1 MTEKQ
6 STEPSSIEITP
17 CGPIHGSIQPPG
29 SKSITNRA
37 LVIAALAEGT
47 STLRGALASEDT
59 QVMIESLARLG
70 LRVEEAD
77 SGCTLTVAGCGGVVP
92 NQTADLFIGNSGT
105 TVRFLTAM
113 LAACAG
119 EFRLD
124 GIARMRERPIADLI
138 ATLNQLGGD
147 VRSELNTGCPPVI
160 VRGRGLT
167 GGAAKIR
174 GDVSSQFL
182 SALLMAAPY
191 ARETVNLIVQGLLV
205 SQPYVHMTLGLM
217 RDFGVDVPAGD
228 LTQFTIPGGQ
238 MYQGREYDIEPDASA
253 ASYFWGAAAVSG
265 GDVLVRGLHRN
276 ALQGDVD
283 FVDCL
288 AQMGCEVR
296 SEKEGIRV
304 TGKQLRGIDVDM
316 NAISDTAQTLGVVA
330 LFAEG
335 PTTIRGIAHVRHKE
349 TDRIGDLAREL
360 RKFGAAIDEFE
371 DGLRITPPT
380 RYDTFHG
387 ATIATYNDH
396 RMAMSLALAGL
407 KLPGV
412 VIQNPG
418 CTAKTYPRFFEDL
431 QQLIEGSP
439 SR

>member
-1 MTEKQ
+1 MT
-6 STEPSSIEITP
+6 SSIEIQP
-17 CGPIHGSIQPPG
+17 CGVIRGSIRPPG

-37 LVIAALAEGT
+37 LVIAALAEGS

-59 QVMIESLARLG
+59 HVMIESLARLG
-70 LRVEEAD
+70 VRVVD
-77 SGCTLTVAGCGGVVP
+77 SDAGATLEVAGCGGKIP
-92 NQTADLFIGNSGT
+92 NQRAELFIGNSGT

-119 EFRLD
+119 RFELD
-124 GIARMRERPIADLI
+124 GVPRMRERPIADLI
-138 ATLNQLGGD
+138 ATLNQLGSH
-147 VRSELNTGCPPVI
+147 VTSKLNTGCPPV
-160 VRGRGLT
+160 VVESQGL
-167 GGAAKIR
+167 GGGWAKIR

-191 ARETVNLIVQGLLV
+191 AREVVNLEVDGVLV

-217 RDFGVDVPAGD
+217 RDFGVTVPAGD
-228 LTQFTIPGGQ
+228 LTQFNIPGGQ
-238 MYQGREYDIEPDASA
+238 RYRGREYHIEPDASA

-265 GDVLVRGLHRN
+265 GDVTVLGLTRD

-283 FVDCL
+283 FIDCL
-288 AQMGCEVR
+288 AQMGCEILG
-296 SEKEGIRV
+296 EDGGLRV
-304 TGKQLRGIDVDM
+304 IGKKLRGIDVDM

-360 RKFGAAIDEFE
+360 RKFGAVVDEFA
-371 DGLRITPPT
+371 DGLRITPPASYEHF
-380 RYDTFHG
+380 RG
-387 ATIATYNDH
+387 ASIDTYNDH

-407 KLPGV
+407 KLSGV
-412 VIQNPG
+412 VIDDPG
-418 CTAKTYPRFFEDL
+418 CTAKTYPKFFDDL
-431 QQLIEGSP
+431 QQLIRGS
-439 SR
+439 

>member
-1 MTEKQ
+1 MTESK
-6 STEPSSIEITP
+6 SDSIEITP

-37 LVIAALAEGT
+37 LVIAALAAGT

-70 LRVEEAD
+70 VRVDEADEGTTLRVD
-77 SGCTLTVAGCGGVVP
+77 GCGGVVP
-92 NQTADLFIGNSGT
+92 NQQADLFIGNSGT
-105 TVRFLTAM
+105 TVRFLTAA
-113 LAACAG
+113 LAACSG
-119 EFRLD
+119 KFRLD
-124 GIARMRERPIADLI
+124 GIPRMRERPIADLI
-138 ATLNQLGGD
+138 ATLNVLGSD
-147 VRSELNTGCPPVI
+147 VVSELSTGCPPVL

-167 GGAAKIR
+167 GGSAKIR

-191 ARETVNLIVQGLLV
+191 ARDAVNLIVEGVLV

-217 RDFGVDVPAGD
+217 RDFGVAVPAGD

-238 MYQGREYDIEPDASA
+238 QYRGRDYLIEPDASA

-265 GDVLVRGLHRN
+265 GEVLVRGLQRN
-276 ALQGDVD
+276 ALQGDVG
-283 FVDCL
+283 FVGCL

-296 SEKEGIRV
+296 EEAGGIRV
-304 TGKQLRGIDVDM
+304 LGKQLRGIDVDM

-330 LFAEG
+330 LFAAG

-360 RKFGAAIDEFE
+360 RKFGANIEEFA

-380 RYDTFHG
+380 DYRAFTG
-387 ATIATYNDH
+387 ASIATYNDH

-407 KLPGV
+407 RLPGV

-431 QQLIEGSP
+431 QHLTSAATC
-439 SR
+439 